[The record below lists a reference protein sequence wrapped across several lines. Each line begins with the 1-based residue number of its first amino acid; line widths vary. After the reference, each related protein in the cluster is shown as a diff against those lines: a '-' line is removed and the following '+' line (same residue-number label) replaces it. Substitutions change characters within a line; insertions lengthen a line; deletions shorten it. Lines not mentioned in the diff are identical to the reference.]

1 MKKSIAALTI
11 ACFILLSASSQ
22 TLFTYGKYKA
32 DVNDFLNA
40 YNKNNPGPTTNK
52 SKAVNEYL
60 TLYINSKLK
69 IREAYDRRFDTLP
82 QKKWCTSS
90 TLLYIGPT
98 ACGGW
103 GGKGFVS

>member
-60 TLYINSKLK
+60 TLYINSKLINDSLIPLVQITHYYHYLLLK
-69 IREAYDRRFDTLP
+69 YKFTMPPKSGFLP
-82 QKKWCTSS
+82 
-90 TLLYIGPT
+90 PT
-98 ACGGW
+98 IAA
-103 GGKGFVS
+103 